1 MFGVREPTRP
11 NPQPRTPNTVLAV
24 FLLIISLIAVGC
36 EVRRTP
42 APEST
47 RQLRVSD
54 VRRIV
59 DTPALSPA
67 VWSPDGTRVAF
78 STSDALMVTDL
89 SGQARRIGAAE
100 VATVLSWSPRLD
112 VLAVV
117 DRGILWT
124 MRPDGSERARVD
136 LPGFATAAVW
146 APGSDR
152 LAVVL
157 RRLVEGVPRFE
168 LWLLS
173 RDGGFR
179 RQITRAPVGKAM
191 RDLQWFPNSLYLLY
205 GLSTPSEPVITE
217 AWQVRI
223 SYPDRRTLPVR
234 RAVQL
239 RLSPSGRAVAYVTGT
254 QIEDGKG
261 QVVIMKL
268 DGSGAFVATQR
279 IGRYSGLTWSP
290 QGDKLAFAEAMDE
303 AHAEISIVDA
313 DATGR
318 LEVYRYAMEFSDPS
332 IALSMSW
339 APDGRRFVF
348 GTNTGT
354 FTGPV
359 WLATL
364 VRR

>member
-1 MFGVREPTRP
+1 M
-11 NPQPRTPNTVLAV
+11 LA
-24 FLLIISLIAVGC
+24 FSRSPCLLVVILTTLIVSAC
-36 EVRRTP
+36 EVRRAP

-59 DTPALSPA
+59 DSPALSPA
-67 VWSPDGTRVAF
+67 VWSPDGTRLAF
-78 STSDALMVTDL
+78 STPDGLAVAVPD
-89 SGQARRIGAAE
+89 GRVRKIAPAE
-100 VATVLSWSPRLD
+100 VATALSWSPRLD

-117 DRGILWT
+117 DRGVVWT
-124 MRPDGSERARVD
+124 MRPDGSDRRRLD

-152 LAVVL
+152 LGVVL

-168 LWLLS
+168 LWLVN

-179 RQITRAPVGKAM
+179 RMVTRAPAGRAM
-191 RDLQWFPNSLYLLY
+191 RDLQWFPDSLYLLY
-205 GLSTPSEPVITE
+205 GLSAPSEPVMTE

-223 SYPDRRTLPVR
+223 SYPDRRRLSIR

-239 RLSPSGRAVAYVTGT
+239 RLAPSGRTLAYVTGA

-261 QVVIMKL
+261 QIVVTKL
-268 DGSGAFVATQR
+268 DGSGVFVATPEV
-279 IGRYSGLTWSP
+279 GRYSGLAWSP
-290 QGDKLAFAEAMDE
+290 QGDKLAFAEATDE
-303 AHAEISIVDA
+303 AHAEIRIVDA
-313 DATGR
+313 DASGR
-318 LEVYRYAMEFSDPS
+318 LEVYTYAMEFSDPS
-332 IALSMSW
+332 IALSLAW
-339 APDGRRFVF
+339 APDGRRVVF

-354 FTGPV
+354 FIGPI

-364 VRR
+364 SRR